1 MRISSRR
8 CALLL
13 PGFLLACSIGPS
25 NNRDSSSSSGGGCGG
40 GGSSLSFSGDSD
52 VKGAPDEDSKIPRGP
67 QDPAPT
73 GQSWKPV
80 ATDEH
85 CGRSG
90 VRWILVDEVCDDGAG
105 NENTNALH
113 APMFRD
119 GAIVGG
125 NLFAVDA
132 THLWS
137 LDLAKPLLDRSALLT
152 GIGQPLAVDKRG
164 TELVMAAGTEG
175 LVLVNAANPG
185 NPYRSRSAALAGNAF
200 DVQVAG
206 DKAYVALGSKG
217 FARVDLASGIPT
229 VERTYSIG
237 GFSAGVTTRDG
248 FAYVASCTS
257 MRVVDLGT
265 GAVVGSTWVDKAV
278 VNGRLVAPAKKVTL
292 VGNTAFVAAGRY
304 GAVAVDVTAAS
315 QPKVLGNYNTP
326 EVSFYA
332 SGVRAN
338 ADQLFIAG
346 GEYGILTAPL
356 TPPPSVR
363 VPAAPTVDD
372 SLDCST
378 KPPWEVL
385 PWESVWA
392 PPPPRKDPV
401 QVLPVGDRVY
411 AFGDARRIGTRAVD
425 VRDAKAKDLTLLDR
439 FDEPRALLGVATNG
453 DRVVA
458 VGEHGGVFSLDADGN
473 GARVGISEEETAVL
487 RDSKSIAM
495 LGDGRWVAA
504 AKTGVRIEGA
514 ETVLSPRDAELVVA
528 EGNAVALLDGGV
540 IEIHDA
546 AGVTKSKSVLLKNVH
561 LPVSFALDNGAP
573 TYAAPEWTEARR
585 ADGTALTAHGV
596 FDAEDILDVG
606 LWRMR
611 LPRRQ
616 LVKSTLGMVEVAG
629 LGPVVSLA
637 LHGQGTM
644 KKTALPPMTVV
655 GAAADG
661 ARAFVIGIDRNLYRS
676 TLVSVDLTGGTPKVV
691 GLESFTGGAAGIAA
705 AKGKV
710 VIADADGR
718 LRTYRIE
725 ANGAAKAIGTVEVK
739 P

>member
-1 MRISSRR
+1 MKS
-8 CALLL
+8 
-13 PGFLLACSIGPS
+13 
-25 NNRDSSSSSGGGCGG
+25 
-40 GGSSLSFSGDSD
+40 
-52 VKGAPDEDSKIPRGP
+52 APDDDSQIPRGP

-90 VRWILVDEVCDDGAG
+90 VRWILVDEVCDDGTG

-125 NLFAVDA
+125 HLFAVDA

-137 LDLAKPLLDRSALLT
+137 LDLAKPALDRSALLT

-164 TELVMAAGTEG
+164 SELVMAAGTEG
-175 LVLVNAANPG
+175 LVLVNAENAA

-200 DVQVAG
+200 DVQVTG

-217 FARVDLASGIPT
+217 IARVDLAAGVPT
-229 VERTYSIG
+229 VERTYPIG
-237 GFSAGVTTRDG
+237 GFSAGVTIRDG

-257 MRVVDLGT
+257 LRVVDLGT

-292 VGNTAFVAAGRY
+292 VGDTAFVAAGRY
-304 GAVAVDVTAAS
+304 GAVAVDVTAPA
-315 QPKVLGNYNTP
+315 QPKVLGNCNTP
-326 EVSFYA
+326 EASFYA

-346 GEYGILTAPL
+346 GEYGILTAPVAN
-356 TPPPSVR
+356 PPAACKGTR
-363 VPAAPTVDD
+363 VPASPTVDD
-372 SLDCST
+372 ALDCST

-385 PWESVWA
+385 PWETVWA

-401 QVLPVGDRVY
+401 QVLPSGDRVY

-425 VRDAKAKDLTLLDR
+425 VRDANAKDLTLLDR

-458 VGEHGGVFSLDADGN
+458 VGEHGGVFSLDAEGH
-473 GARVGISEEETAVL
+473 GARVAIPEAEAAVL

-504 AKTGVRIEGA
+504 AKSGVRLEGA
-514 ETVLSPRDAELVVA
+514 ETALSPRDADMVVA
-528 EGNAVALLDGGV
+528 DGNAVGFLAGGV
-540 IEIHDA
+540 IEIRDA
-546 AGVTKSKSVLLKNVH
+546 AGAGKPTSVFLKNVH
-561 LPVSFALDNGAP
+561 LPVSFAIDNGTA
-573 TYAAPEWTEARR
+573 TYAAPEWPEARR
-585 ADGTALTAHGV
+585 ADGTPLTAHGV

-606 LWRMR
+606 LWRVR

-616 LVKSTLGMVEVAG
+616 LVKTALGMVEVAG

-661 ARAFVIGIDRNLYRS
+661 ARAFVIGIDRSLYRS

-691 GLESFTGGAAGIAA
+691 GFESFTGGAAGVAA
-705 AKGKV
+705 ARGKV
-710 VIADADGR
+710 VVADADGR

-725 ANGAAKAIGTVEVK
+725 ANGAAKAVGTVEVK